1 MKKFKNLK
9 TYEMFVTPDGKIVA
23 GEGEKEIPMEFAPA
37 DQDEHDSYVK
47 KEDQPASG
55 FVEGET
61 IVRDFNN
68 PEKAKLT
75 RRYYGSTLEQIL
87 GNIQEYEKGLPE
99 GEWLVVDF
107 EFEGIPYHYEYGE
120 LDDPGVA

>member
-9 TYEMFVTPDGKIVA
+9 TYEMFVTPEGEIIPD
-23 GEGEKEIPMEFAPA
+23 EGEKAIPMEFAPE
-37 DQDEHDSYVK
+37 DQDEHDAYSK
-47 KEDQPASG
+47 TDQPAAG
-55 FVEGET
+55 YIEGHT
-61 IVRDFNN
+61 VVRDFNN
-68 PEKAKLT
+68 PEIAKLT

-87 GNIQEYEKGLPE
+87 DNIQEYEKGLPE

-107 EFEGIPYHYEYGE
+107 EFEGVPYHYEYGE